1 MSSKRKA
8 LNLWVEED
16 QQGVVCTRYR
26 VTKTLFEAT
35 SRFQHIAVVE
45 TAGLGRMLINDGDI
59 MLSERDEFVYHEMI
73 AHVPLFARSGVER
86 VLVIGGGDGGTVR
99 EVLRHPGVRYCRL
112 VEIDATVIDACKAH
126 LPQTA
131 VALDDPRV
139 EIAIEDGVNYVAR
152 TQDRYDV
159 VIVDSCDPVGPS
171 APLFGTEFY
180 SNVRRI
186 LSPDGVVVSH
196 AHSPFYDAAAQASL
210 LRILGES
217 FRRVQ
222 IYNYSNLTYPG
233 GLWSFSFASK
243 GDVCPVGDF
252 DARRVQES
260 GWSFQYYSAAI
271 HRAAFVLPEFQVKQ
285 LGKLLT
291 PLRHRD
297 ERRKRR
303 KKKKK
308 KKGDRSN

>member
-1 MSSKRKA
+1 MSSKRESFS
-8 LNLWVEED
+8 LWVEEVL
-16 QQGVVCTRYR
+16 QGVICTRYR

-35 SRFQHIAVVE
+35 SQFQHIAIVE

-73 AHVPLFARSGVER
+73 THVPLFARPAAER
-86 VLVIGGGDGGTVR
+86 VLVVGGGDGGTVR
-99 EVLRHPGVRYCRL
+99 EVLRHPRVRYCRL
-112 VEIDATVIDACKAH
+112 VEIDATVVEACKIH

-131 VALDDPRV
+131 AALGDPRV
-139 EIAIEDGVNYVAR
+139 EVAIEDGVAYVAR
-152 TQDRYDV
+152 TQDRYDL

-171 APLFGTEFY
+171 EPLFGTEFY
-180 SNVRRI
+180 SNVHRI
-186 LSPDGVVVSH
+186 LSADGVVVSH

-210 LRILGES
+210 LRVLGES

-252 DARRVQES
+252 DARRVKES
-260 GWSFQYYSAAI
+260 ACSFQYYSAAV
-271 HRAAFVLPEFQVKQ
+271 HRAAFALPEFQIKQ
-285 LGKLLT
+285 LGELLT
-291 PLRHRD
+291 PLRD
-297 ERRKRR
+297 RK
-303 KKKKK
+303 
-308 KKGDRSN
+308 GQI

>member
-1 MSSKRKA
+1 MSSNRKPFH
-8 LNLWVEED
+8 LWVEED
-16 QQGVVCTRYR
+16 LQGIVRTRYR

-35 SRFQHIAVVE
+35 SRFQHIAIVE

-73 AHVPLFARSGVER
+73 THVPLFVRPGVVR
-86 VLVIGGGDGGTVR
+86 ALVIGGGDGGTVR
-99 EVLRHPGVRYCRL
+99 EVLRHPGVEYCRL
-112 VEIDATVIDACKAH
+112 VEIDATVIDACKTH
-126 LPQTA
+126 IPQTA
-131 VALDDPRV
+131 AALDNSRV
-139 EIAIEDGVNYVAR
+139 EVAIEDGVAYVAR
-152 TQDRYDV
+152 TQDRYDL

-171 APLFGTEFY
+171 EPLFGAEFY
-180 SNVRRI
+180 SNVHRI
-186 LSPDGVVVSH
+186 LSPGGVVVSH

-252 DARRVQES
+252 DARRVEES
-260 GWSFQYYSAAI
+260 GLSFQYYSAAV
-271 HRAAFVLPEFQVKQ
+271 HRAAFVLPEFQIKQ
-285 LGKLLT
+285 LGELLT
-291 PLRHRD
+291 PLRPAA
-297 ERRKRR
+297 
-303 KKKKK
+303 
-308 KKGDRSN
+308 SS